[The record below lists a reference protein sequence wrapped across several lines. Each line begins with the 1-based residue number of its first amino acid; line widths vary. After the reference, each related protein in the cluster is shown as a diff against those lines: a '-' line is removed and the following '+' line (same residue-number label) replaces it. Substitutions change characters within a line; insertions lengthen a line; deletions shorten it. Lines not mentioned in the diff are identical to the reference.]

1 MRILAWCLL
10 PVLVAEV
17 TSVVLLHRLLHA
29 QVDDRVAAG
38 LQQEVAELRSLIDL
52 DATGDEDVPGAIDAS
67 DPAVVFDTF
76 LRRNIPSDNEAMVT
90 FVDGTAYNATPGLP
104 ASVLDDTTLTNRWAD
119 LDSAESGVITTAEG
133 QTAYLAVPLRRDG
146 VTRGVFVVLNF
157 LDAERS
163 DVDDTIRTVSLVSFV
178 VLLVATLLAWL
189 ASGRVLAPVRVITDT
204 ARSITETDI
213 TRRIPVS
220 GNDEIAELSTTF
232 NAMLDRLEAS
242 LTTQRNFMDDASHE
256 LRTPITII
264 RGHLELMGD
273 DPDERREVVE
283 IVTDELDRMS
293 RLVDEM
299 LLLAK
304 SERPG
309 FLQREP
315 VDMASITLEW
325 VNRAAGLADRNW
337 QVEDQARVI
346 ILADAQ
352 RLTQAV
358 LNLATNAARHTVTG
372 DVIRLGSAVVG
383 DTVRIWVR
391 DTGPGIALEDQER
404 IFQRFAQGASRQGRG
419 EGVGLGLAIVRAIVE
434 AHGGTVEVAS
444 VPGEG
449 ALFTLVIP
457 STELTPDTDRGSQDP
472 WRAS

>member
-17 TSVVLLHRLLHA
+17 TSVVVLHRLLHA
-29 QVDDRVAAG
+29 QVDGRVASS
-38 LQQEVAELRSLIDL
+38 LEQEVAELRSLIDI
-52 DATGDEDVPGAIDAS
+52 DGEDDEDVPGSIDAS
-67 DPAVVFDTF
+67 DPALVFDSF
-76 LRRNIPSDNEAMVT
+76 LRRNIPSDNEAMLT
-90 FVDGTAYNATPGLP
+90 FVDGAAYNRTPGLP
-104 ASVLDDTTLTNRWAD
+104 ESVLDDDALTQRWAG
-119 LDSAESGVITTAEG
+119 LDTSESGVITTAEG
-133 QTAYLAVPLRRDG
+133 PTAYLAVPLRRDG
-146 VTRGVFVVLNF
+146 STQGVFVVLSF
-157 LDAERS
+157 LESERS
-163 DVDDTIRTVSLVSFV
+163 EVDDTIRTVSLVSFL

-189 ASGRVLAPVRVITDT
+189 ASGRVLAPVRVITET
-204 ARSITETDI
+204 ARSITETDT

-273 DPDERREVVE
+273 DPEERREVVE

-315 VDMASITLEW
+315 IDMASMTLEW
-325 VNRAAGLADRNW
+325 VSRAAGLADRDW
-337 QVEDQARVI
+337 QVEDQARVM
-346 ILADAQ
+346 ILADGQ

-358 LNLATNAARHTVTG
+358 LNLATNAARHTAVG
-372 DVIRLGSAVVG
+372 DAIHIGSSVVG

-457 STELTPDTDRGSQDP
+457 STDITPSHDPGSQDP